1 MLMLALVWS
10 LLVFGVL
17 AALAAW
23 ATEQARW
30 LLGASRRLPWLVA
43 LIATAAWPL
52 IQANIGQFMLS
63 SPTTAAIQLPAVVVV
78 SQAARI
84 AATSRPWLAQGLVVL
99 WGLASLVLLARL
111 VRAARAAT
119 SALHTGERA
128 MVDGAPVVLSDAAGP
143 AVVGWVQPHV
153 LWPRWLDEVDPSL
166 CRLILQH
173 EREHCRA
180 HDPRWLLAAEC
191 AVVLMPWHPAV
202 WWMRNRLRA
211 AIELDCDA
219 RVLTAEDD
227 ASRYGRLLM
236 LLAQRQPSMPLA
248 SMLAEPHSLL
258 SRRIRTMTTTRPQ
271 NSRLL
276 AAALSLVAVAAI
288 VTACSSALNSG
299 GGTAP
304 SARQTR
310 PASQVVQPAGPANA
324 YLEYQLEE
332 PVRQVPGTFRGIYP
346 AVQKAAGIEC
356 EVLVQFIVG
365 ADGAVEAGSFKVLKI
380 SIMDVDTRSS
390 VIGVDPAGKA
400 TNANNADITAFEA
413 AVRDAIATA
422 RYVPGT
428 LRGTPV
434 RQLVQQPFVFAMAK
448 E

>member
-1 MLMLALVWS
+1 MLTLIWS
-10 LLVFGVL
+10 LLVFGAL

-43 LIATAAWPL
+43 LITTAAWPVL
-52 IQANIGQFMLS
+52 QSSMGQFMSS
-63 SPTTAAIQLPAVVVV
+63 SPTTAAIQLPAVVIV
-78 SQAARI
+78 SQAAHI
-84 AATSRPWLAQGLVVL
+84 AATSRPWLAQGLAVL
-99 WGLASLVLLARL
+99 WGLASLMMLLRL
-111 VRAARAAT
+111 VLAARAAT

-128 MVDGAPVVLSDAAGP
+128 MIDGAPVVLSDDAGP

-166 CRLILQH
+166 QRLVLQH

-191 AVVLMPWHPAV
+191 AVVLLPWHPAV
-202 WWMRNRLRA
+202 WWMRSRLRA
-211 AIELDCDA
+211 AIELDCDT
-219 RVLTAEDD
+219 RVLSADAD

-258 SRRIRTMTTTRPQ
+258 TRRIRTMTTTRPR

-276 AAALSLVAVAAI
+276 AAALSLVAIATI
-288 VTACSSALNSG
+288 VTACSSALNGG

-304 SARQTR
+304 IARGAR
-310 PASQVVQPAGPANA
+310 PASQVVQAAGPAQS
-324 YLEYQLEE
+324 YFEYQLDE
-332 PVRQVPGTFRGIYP
+332 PVQQAAGSGRPVYP

-365 ADGAVEAGSFKVLKI
+365 TDGAVEAGSFKVLKG
-380 SIMDVDTRSS
+380 SIIGSDTAPRATTGSQADVA
-390 VIGVDPAGKA
+390 V
-400 TNANNADITAFEA
+400 FEA
-413 AVRDAIATA
+413 AVRDAITTS
-422 RYVPGT
+422 RFVPGKM
-428 LRGTPV
+428 RGTPV
-434 RQLVQQPFVFAMAK
+434 RQLVQMPFVFAIAK
-448 E
+448 K

>member
-1 MLMLALVWS
+1 MLALVWS
-10 LLVFGVL
+10 LLVFGML

-23 ATEQARW
+23 AAERARW

-43 LIATAAWPL
+43 LILTAAWPL
-52 IQANIGQFMLS
+52 IQSSIGQLMSS
-63 SPTTAAIQLPAVVVV
+63 SPTTAVIQLPAVVIV

-84 AATSRPWLAQGLVVL
+84 AATSRPWLAQGLAVL
-99 WGLASLVLLARL
+99 WGLASLVLLVRL

-119 SALHTGERA
+119 SALRTGERA
-128 MVDGAPVVLSDAAGP
+128 IVDGAPVVLSDDTGP

-153 LWPRWLDEVDPSL
+153 LWPRWLDEIDPSL
-166 CRLILQH
+166 RRLILQH

-180 HDPRWLLAAEC
+180 HDPRWVLAAEC

-219 RVLTAEDD
+219 RVLSAEDD

-236 LLAQRQPSMPLA
+236 MLAQRQPSMHLA

-258 SRRIRTMTTTRPQ
+258 SRRIRTMTTTRPH

-304 SARQTR
+304 IARGTR
-310 PASQVVQPAGPANA
+310 PASQVVQPAGPAQS
-324 YLEYQLEE
+324 YFEYQIDE
-332 PVRQVPGTFRGIYP
+332 PVQQGTGSGRPTYP
-346 AVQKAAGIEC
+346 AVQKAARIEAM
-356 EVLVQFIVG
+356 VLAQFIVDT
-365 ADGAVEAGSFKVLKI
+365 DGAVEPGTFKTLKGSIIGYTESK
-380 SIMDVDTRSS
+380 SATATDADV
-390 VIGVDPAGKA
+390 A
-400 TNANNADITAFEA
+400 AFEA

-422 RYVPGT
+422 RYVPGK
-428 LRGTPV
+428 LHGTPV
-434 RQLVQQPFVFAMAK
+434 RQLVQQRFVFAVEK
-448 E
+448 K

>member
-1 MLMLALVWS
+1 MLALIWS

-43 LIATAAWPL
+43 LMVTTAWPL
-52 IQANIGQFMLS
+52 IQSSTGQFMSS
-63 SPTTAAIQLPAVVVV
+63 SPTTAAIQLPAVVIV
-78 SQAARI
+78 SQAARS
-84 AATSRPWLAQGLVVL
+84 AATSQPWLAQGLAVL
-99 WGLASLVLLARL
+99 WGLASLMLLVRL
-111 VRAARAAT
+111 VLAARAAT
-119 SALHTGERA
+119 SALHTGEHV
-128 MVDGAPVVLSDAAGP
+128 MVDGAPVVLSDNAGP

-153 LWPRWLDEVDPSL
+153 LWPRWLDEVDPAL
-166 CRLILQH
+166 RHLILRH
-173 EREHCRA
+173 EHEHCRA

-191 AVVLMPWHPAV
+191 AVVVMPWHPAV

-219 RVLTAEDD
+219 RVLTAEAD

-258 SRRIRTMTTTRPQ
+258 ARRIRTMTTTRPH

-310 PASQVVQPAGPANA
+310 PASQVVQAAGPAQS
-324 YLEYQLEE
+324 YLEYQLDE
-332 PVRQVPGTFRGIYP
+332 PAQQGPGSVRPTYP

-365 ADGAVEAGSFKVLKI
+365 TDGAVEAGSFKVLKG
-380 SIMDVDTRSS
+380 SI
-390 VIGVDPAGKA
+390 IGSDAAPKA
-400 TNANNADITAFEA
+400 TTGSQADVAVFEA
-413 AVRDAIATA
+413 AVRDAITTS
-422 RYVPGT
+422 RYVPGK

-434 RQLVQQPFVFAMAK
+434 RQLIQQPFVFAIK
-448 E
+448 K